1 MIMTRRILLLLVCS
15 ATALFAGQSLI
26 FQGMTA
32 TYSGDGTMTLANP
45 FANFMY
51 TLVISGSSNSSGNIG
66 TLNIKPKLA
75 NVRNDV
81 FIDTIYSTL
90 PLNVNITFP
99 PGKTETCYLRNLY
112 INGPS
117 KSIKIT
123 GGDLGA
129 TDAEDGRVIVS
140 GELGTLQV
148 GGKKFNV
155 PDTTLTEW
163 WGGNIWSDITVYGP
177 VKKIYSSGGDLY
189 FDQHGGILGMIT
201 TFGDIS
207 MLAANGTAVKTNR
220 AVKTSNVMFGGTMNA
235 EVSCPNYKIKQ
246 LNAKGGTIIGGMFNC
261 LQLAKINII
270 GQKSTN
276 PPRWLPPAMQGMFRV
291 YVTAADVGG
300 DGHDSIINNLAI
312 KNGSLRNC
320 LFANKGSIR
329 SVKISGETVN
339 GMGTIS
345 NVVMRAGFVGD
356 LSVSN
361 TEPSIAADNTSTT
374 VYGGNVITMPFVVTQ
389 GDPGELLTAR
399 VHFRD
404 YAIDSIISNDLGQT
418 FFGTNRWHIYT
429 TPATGYFLW
438 ATSTQFL
445 GTSSNITLRV
455 YDDGIPSKDDLL
467 TFVINVTTTLTQPQI
482 VLTPPDNPR
491 TYTVG
496 SGYLEWI
503 TSIEQPYLQPTI
515 TYSVDT
521 YSSNAFGMS
530 VLNLGNKQTLFHANV
545 IPPVGTYSNVTFS
558 ASNGSF
564 SSQKAITVIITTNVL
579 ASVATSLAK
588 PDVTVP
594 INTVL
599 DFDVYLRNAA
609 AECTLHPLNVPATAT
624 CDVRA
629 AEARV
634 VWVPRHRD
642 IGTHQLIF
650 QARDARMPWFTASV
664 TTCVT
669 VVEALA
675 PTRTSAVRRAAR
687 GGWEGSFNGDFTSL
701 NCVGAVYDSM
711 FISSASDQV
720 PNDWANAIYFGKLGS
735 MNIKGEVRSNTF
747 VSTKKIGIA
756 KSDTFD
762 FMHNFVWI
770 NGTRAVDKTQQ

>member
-1 MIMTRRILLLLVCS
+1 MIRRFLLLMGCS
-15 ATALFAGQSLI
+15 CAALYAGQKLI

-45 FANFMY
+45 FANYMY
-51 TLVISGSSNSSGNIG
+51 TLVISGSTNSSGNIG
-66 TLNIKPKLA
+66 TLTIKPKNA
-75 NVRNDV
+75 TVRNDV
-81 FIDTIYSTL
+81 FIDTIYSAL

-117 KSIKIT
+117 KTIKIL

-129 TDAEDGRVIVS
+129 SDAEDGRVIVS

-177 VKKIYSSGGDLY
+177 VKKIYTSGGDLY
-189 FDQHGGILGMIT
+189 YDEHGGILGMIT
-201 TFGDIS
+201 AFGDIS

-235 EVSCPNYKIKQ
+235 EVNCPNYTIKQ
-246 LNAKGGTIIGGMFNC
+246 LNAKGGTILGGIFNC

-270 GQKSTN
+270 GQKTTN
-276 PPRWLPPAMQGMFRV
+276 PPRVLPPSMQGMFRV
-291 YVTAADVGG
+291 YVTASDSGG
-300 DGHDSIINNLAI
+300 DGKDSVINNLTI
-312 KNGSLRNC
+312 QNGSLRNC
-320 LFANKGSIR
+320 LFANKGTIKN
-329 SVKISGETVN
+329 VKISGETVN
-339 GMGTIS
+339 GMGMIS

-361 TEPSIAADNTSTT
+361 TEPSIATDNTSTT
-374 VYGGNVITMPFVVTQ
+374 VYGGNVITMPFVITQ

-404 YAIDSIISNDLGQT
+404 YAIDSIISNTLGQT

-455 YDDGIPSKDDLL
+455 FDNGIPSKDDLL
-467 TFVINVTTTLTQPQI
+467 TFVINVTTTLTPPVI
-482 VLTPPDNPR
+482 VLAPPDNPR
-491 TYTVG
+491 TYTIG

-503 TSIEQPYLQPTI
+503 ASIEQPYLQPTI
-515 TYSVDT
+515 TYSIDT
-521 YSSNAFGMS
+521 YSSNAFGMT
-530 VLNLGNKQTLFHANV
+530 VLNLGNQQTLFHANV
-545 IPPVGTYSNVTFS
+545 IPPAGTYSNVTFT

-579 ASVATSLAK
+579 ATIATSLSK
-588 PDVTVP
+588 LDVTVP
-594 INTVL
+594 INTAL
-599 DFDVYLRNAA
+599 DFDVSLRNAV
-609 AECTLHPLNVPATAT
+609 AECTLQPLNLPSSAT
-624 CDVRA
+624 CTARA
-629 AEARV
+629 AGARV
-634 VWVPRHRD
+634 VWIPRQSEL
-642 IGTHQLIF
+642 GTHALIF
-650 QARDARMPWFTASV
+650 QARDARMPWYAPCLTVSV
-664 TTCVT
+664 S
-669 VVEALA
+669 VVESLA
-675 PTRTSAVRRAAR
+675 PVRRAAARRTPR

-720 PNDWANAIYFGKLGS
+720 PNDWASAIYFGKLGS
-735 MNIKGEVRSNTF
+735 MNLQGVVRSNTF

-770 NGTRAVDKTQQ
+770 NGTRAVDKTQK